1 MAPRVAVLGAGLAG
15 LAAATQLVRTGLDVT
30 VFEARDRV
38 GGRVWSDT
46 VIAAGERH
54 VIERGAEFVLDG
66 YTTFRRYC
74 AEHDLALVDTGM
86 SYYSRLPA
94 DRPCVTMGEM
104 ADLGKL
110 AADAAANTT
119 GARSVADILDQIGV
133 SGPIREA
140 LEARVE
146 ISTAVR
152 TNQVTAEETL
162 DHVASFAPGPSWRV
176 EGGNQ
181 RLAKAMAG
189 LLGDQI
195 RLGAKVEKVEQTDAA
210 ALITAGGQPE
220 SFDYAVVALPF
231 GMINNPSVLNLA
243 LPEWKWSALDRVV
256 QGHAAKLQLPL
267 EETPETSAVMSVADR
282 FWTWT
287 ANASDGEVAPVLNCF
302 GGEMGHLLDLQI
314 DQDERVWEQ
323 RVRELRSDLALAS
336 SKSVLTAWPF
346 DPLAGGAY
354 TAHAPGFTAGD
365 AHALSAPHGRLYFA
379 GEYIDFEYTGLMEG
393 ALRSGE
399 RAAAAIVETVQ
410 ESGTIYEHAG

>member
-1 MAPRVAVLGAGLAG
+1 MSAAPRVAVLGAGLAG
-15 LAAATQLVRTGLDVT
+15 LAAATLLVRAGYDVT
-30 VFEARDRV
+30 VYEARDRV

-46 VIAAGERH
+46 VMAAGAPH

-74 AEHDLALVDTGM
+74 SEHELFLVDTGM
-86 SYYSRLPA
+86 SYYSRTPG
-94 DRPCVTMGEM
+94 DRPGVTMDEM

-110 AADAAANTT
+110 AAEAAATAT
-119 GARSVADILDQIGV
+119 GPCSVADVLDQIGV
-133 SGPIREA
+133 SGPAREA

-152 TNQVTAEETL
+152 IDQVTAQETL

-181 RLAKAMAG
+181 RLPDAMAATIR
-189 LLGDQI
+189 DQI
-195 RLGAKVEKVEQTDAA
+195 CLRTKVDTVKQIAETVLVTAGEQTE
-210 ALITAGGQPE
+210 G
-220 SFDYAVVALPF
+220 FDYVVVALPF
-231 GMINNPSVLNLA
+231 GVINNPSKMELE
-243 LPEWKWSALDRVV
+243 LPEWKRDAMDRVV
-256 QGHAAKLQLPL
+256 QGNAAKLQIPL
-267 EETPETSAVMSVADR
+267 EETPQTSAVMSVTDR

-287 ANASDGEVAPVLNCF
+287 AKASDVEVAPVLNCF

-314 DQDERVWEQ
+314 DEDENVWEQ

-336 SKSVLTAWPF
+336 SKAVLTAWPF
-346 DPLAGGAY
+346 DPLAAGAY
-354 TAHAPGFTAGD
+354 AAHAPGFTPED
-365 AHALSAPHGRLYFA
+365 AQVLAAPHGHLYFA

-399 RAAAAIVETVQ
+399 RAATAIIETAR
-410 ESGTIYEHAG
+410 ESISI